1 MGAASR
7 GFGCGG
13 LAALLLGL
21 AYCGHVSRQAAGVR
35 PADDEAIRGG
45 ERYNEYDARREALDT
60 SRYSGNDECTQDCG
74 GHDAGRQWA
83 EDHDITD
90 PDDCGGKS
98 WSFNEGCREYAE
110 EQSGNDKDDGS
121 SDN

>member
-1 MGAASR
+1 MAAESR

-13 LAALLLGL
+13 LVALLLVL
-21 AYCGHVSRQAAGVR
+21 AYCGHASRRVASLG
-35 PADDEAIRGG
+35 PADSGAIRGG
-45 ERYNEYDARREALDT
+45 ETYNEYDVRRDALDT
-60 SRYSGNDECTQDCG
+60 GRYSGDDECTQDCS
-74 GHDAGRQWA
+74 GHAAGRQWA

-110 EQSGNDKDDGS
+110 EQSGDDKGVES
-121 SDN
+121 SDD